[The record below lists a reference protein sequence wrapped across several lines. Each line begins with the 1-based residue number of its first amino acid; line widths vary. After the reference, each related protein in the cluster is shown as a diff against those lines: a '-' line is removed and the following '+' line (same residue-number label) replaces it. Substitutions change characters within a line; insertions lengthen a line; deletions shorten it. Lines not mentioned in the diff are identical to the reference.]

1 MEEEAGVYHGMPNN
15 LEEDAASGVP
25 IPDIFILG
33 ALIIQC
39 TTNGSTM
46 YGVCVYTN
54 ISPDWMVFCGSFYN
68 ECHCNIVICI
78 MLWGRMVRFGGGW
91 HGVV

>member
-46 YGVCVYTN
+46 YGVCVYHKYFTGLDG
-54 ISPDWMVFCGSFYN
+54 I
-68 ECHCNIVICI
+68 
-78 MLWGRMVRFGGGW
+78 LW
-91 HGVV
+91 VVL

>member
-46 YGVCVYTN
+46 YGVCVYKN
-54 ISPDWMVFCGSFYN
+54 FHRIGWYFVGR
-68 ECHCNIVICI
+68 VI
-78 MLWGRMVRFGGGW
+78 MS
-91 HGVV
+91 VVVTL